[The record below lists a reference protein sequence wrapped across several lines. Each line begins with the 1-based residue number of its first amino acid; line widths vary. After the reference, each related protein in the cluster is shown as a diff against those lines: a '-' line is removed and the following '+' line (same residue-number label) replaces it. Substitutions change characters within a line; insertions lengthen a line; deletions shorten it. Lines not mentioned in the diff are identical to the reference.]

1 MHSTSFSQRPSG
13 SIRRLLWSLG
23 PLLVFLLAASG
34 LFSAGELTA
43 KGLTL
48 TQFDTA
54 GVPVRRLKA
63 ERAEGPLDSA
73 QLHRGEVEFY
83 RRPKSNLPPDV
94 NAPWARL
101 TFPLARYSALEKR
114 VQGPGPLRLAT
125 PEANLD
131 GRHFDYRLENNRLV
145 LTEAV
150 TLSAQGVTARCPRAE
165 VQLAEGAQVDNPGV
179 ERAELSG
186 GVVVTGLVL
195 QGKVIDR
202 VEAPS
207 VIYFG
212 QTSTIQL
219 RSPVWGWSGGVRT
232 EMSGNEL
239 TYQLKRTP

>member
-1 MHSTSFSQRPSG
+1 MNSTSHPQRPLRPNWRIPASPG
-13 SIRRLLWSLG
+13 LV
-23 PLLVFLLAASG
+23 LVFLLATSG

-83 RRPKSNLPPDV
+83 RRPKSDLPPDV

-125 PEANLD
+125 PEAQLD
-131 GRHFDYRLENNRLV
+131 GRHFDYRLESNRLV
-145 LTEAV
+145 LSEEV
-150 TLSAQGVTARCPRAE
+150 TLSAQGVSARSPRAE
-165 VQLAEGAQVDNPGV
+165 VQLAEGARVDNPGV

-195 QGKVIDR
+195 RGKVIDR

-219 RSPVWGWSGGVRT
+219 RSPVWGWSDGVRT
-232 EMSGNEL
+232 EISGNEL